1 MAALYLTVN
10 KLVVVLEKG
19 PLNVCVCVCV
29 RLAKINFFNREI
41 NRD

>member
-1 MAALYLTVN
+1 VLWMIIDTYC
-10 KLVVVLEKG
+10 LVFTLQ
-19 PLNVCVCVCV
+19 LIV